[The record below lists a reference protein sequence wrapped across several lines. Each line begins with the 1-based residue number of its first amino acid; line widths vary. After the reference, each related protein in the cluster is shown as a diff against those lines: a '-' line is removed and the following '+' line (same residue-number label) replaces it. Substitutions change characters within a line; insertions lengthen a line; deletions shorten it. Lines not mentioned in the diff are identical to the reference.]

1 MEAFVVFKY
10 LHVVTMFFA
19 VALALSGEIVIR
31 RVASTLDPAVIGPTV
46 AKVKP
51 IASNGAT
58 ALFLAGLLFGLIAAV
73 TGQFD
78 LLRPWLVASYV
89 AFAVAMAIGITITDP
104 WVARLERAAAA
115 GAAQSSELAAV
126 VADRRALAGTWVLQG
141 MVALIVFLMV
151 VKPLG

>member
-19 VALALSGEIVIR
+19 VALAVSGEIVIR
-31 RVASTLDPAVIGPTV
+31 RVASTMDPAVISATV

-51 IASNGAT
+51 IASNGST

-73 TGQFD
+73 TGHFD

-89 AFAVAMAIGITITDP
+89 AFGVAMAIGIAVVDP
-104 WVARLERAAAA
+104 WVARLERASAADGPGSA
-115 GAAQSSELAAV
+115 ELAEV
-126 VADRRALAGTWVLQG
+126 VADRRAIAGTWVLQG